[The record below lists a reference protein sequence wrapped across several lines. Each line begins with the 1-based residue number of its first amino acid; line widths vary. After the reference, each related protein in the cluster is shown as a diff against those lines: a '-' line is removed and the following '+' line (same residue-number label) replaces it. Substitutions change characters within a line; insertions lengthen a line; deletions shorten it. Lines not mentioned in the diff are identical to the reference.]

1 MKIISISDIHGQLI
15 EIPEC
20 DLFIIA
26 GDICPATNHQE
37 HYQENWLRDKFN
49 PWLDVVPARHKVFIA
64 GNHDLIFQKN
74 KGLLPKFNAHYL
86 ENSSVTIEGIK
97 IYGSPWTPFFC
108 NWSFNFPQKEKN
120 PEYGYNVARLAATAC
135 WDLIPNDT
143 DILVTHGPPKGY
155 GDVTTYGGRNHYGC
169 PELLKAV
176 KRVKPKYHL
185 FGHFHNG
192 YEGGDTIKALNHIDG
207 STTYCCNCSIV
218 NENYIVTNPPTVL
231 QI

>member
-37 HYQENWLRDKFN
+37 YYQENWLREKFN

-64 GNHDLIFQKN
+64 GNHDPIFQKN
-74 KGLLPKFNAHYL
+74 KGLLPEFNAHYL
-86 ENSSVTIEGIK
+86 ENSSVTIENIN

-108 NWSFNFPQKEKN
+108 NWAFNFPRKEKN
-120 PEYGYNVARLAATAC
+120 PEYGYNVARMAATAC
-135 WDLIPNDT
+135 WDLIPENT
-143 DILVTHGPPKGY
+143 DILVTHGPSKGY

-169 PELLKAV
+169 SELLKAL

-185 FGHFHNG
+185 FGHFHEG
-192 YEGGDTIKALNHIDG
+192 YEDGDTIKALNHTDG
-207 STTYCCNCSIV
+207 SITYCCNCSIV
-218 NENYIVTNPPTVL
+218 NENYIVTKPYTVL
-231 QI
+231 EI